1 MKLPTSRGR
10 VVRHSPSQANREI
23 LASMRKS
30 IERHMEDDADQI
42 EQRLRELESE
52 WDIERLLE
60 TNAAALSL
68 AGLALGATVNRKFY
82 ILPAIICGFLL
93 QHGLQ
98 GWCPP
103 VEILRR
109 LGVRT
114 TEEIDGERYA
124 LKLIRGDFK
133 DVQQSLESGGAQAE
147 AILKAMGPHAGVQG
161 RKAMKGKNGKISAG
175 HN

>member
-1 MKLPTSRGR
+1 MKLPASRKKVIR
-10 VVRHSPSQANREI
+10 QSPSQASREN
-23 LASMRKS
+23 LGSMRKS
-30 IERHMEDDADQI
+30 IERHIRDDADQI
-42 EQRLRELESE
+42 EQQLRELESE

-60 TNAAALSL
+60 TNAATLSL

-82 ILPAIICGFLL
+82 ILPAIMCGFLL

-109 LGVRT
+109 LGFRT

-124 LKLIRGDFK
+124 LKLIRRGGLVRGQD
-133 DVQQSLESGGAQAE
+133 SG
-147 AILKAMGPHAGVQG
+147 PQG
-161 RKAMKGKNGKISAG
+161 
-175 HN
+175 